1 MTKQTAQ
8 VIEAGAKRPTEA
20 VEGLNDL
27 VDRWLATKTNEATRR
42 TYRTR
47 INHFISFLGG
57 RSIDEEAL
65 NDWNRHVSEQV
76 DEEEGITANTAR
88 ARLHATT
95 SFVSWTWTMDYQDAI
110 SPRKVRELIDVPEGE
125 GISPKDILT
134 SEEMAKVISSA
145 VPGREKTAAVMLA
158 GSGLRASE
166 AIQITPGDVYKKRE
180 GGETNY
186 FIDVPKSAGKGDKAR
201 TVPVSPQVYEV
212 ISDYLTD
219 QGREVSDGSDA
230 VPILTGREGGITR
243 MTLHRDL
250 SNATDRAGIDRDIS
264 THNFRH
270 TYATQK
276 IMQGVP
282 LRVVSRRL
290 GHAKL
295 ETTEKNY
302 VWIADELK
310 ADTVTAWWED
320 SPDA

>member
-1 MTKQTAQ
+1 MTEQTPQ
-8 VIEAGAKRPTEA
+8 VIEAGAGKPTTA
-20 VEGLNDL
+20 VEGLTDL
-27 VDRWLATKTNEATRR
+27 VERWLSTKTNEATRR

-47 INHFISFLGG
+47 INHFIQFLGA
-57 RSIDEEAL
+57 RSITEEAL
-65 NDWNRHVSEQV
+65 NDYNRHVSELV
-76 DEEEGITANTAR
+76 DNPEGITANTAR
-88 ARLHATT
+88 ARLHAAT
-95 SFVSWTWTMDYQDAI
+95 SFVSWAWTMDYQEAI
-110 SPRKVRELIDVPEGE
+110 SPRKVRELIDVPDGE

-134 SEEMAKVISSA
+134 SEEMAKVISAA
-145 VPGREKTAAVMLA
+145 VPGREKCAVVLLA

-166 AIQITPGDVYKKRE
+166 AIQITPGEVYRKQE
-180 GGETNY
+180 GGEVNY

-201 TVPVSPQVYEV
+201 TVPVSPQVYET
-212 ISDYLTD
+212 ISDYLD
-219 QGREVSDGSDA
+219 EQGREVADGADS

-250 SNATDRAGIDRDIS
+250 SNAIERAGIDRDIS

-310 ADTVTAWWED
+310 ADTVTAWWRE